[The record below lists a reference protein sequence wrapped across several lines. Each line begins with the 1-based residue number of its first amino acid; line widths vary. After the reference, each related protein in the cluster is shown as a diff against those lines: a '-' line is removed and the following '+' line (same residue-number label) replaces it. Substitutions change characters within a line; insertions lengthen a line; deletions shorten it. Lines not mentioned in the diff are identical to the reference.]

1 MGDLKLT
8 LEKKREIL
16 RQEYV
21 LVQYDLTFRNL
32 PRSIDLSENV
42 FAFTDKN
49 IRLGL
54 DPVPVNKEPATCRY
68 LAGIGEGRR
77 HAVDLDVGYEVPDAG
92 KGLFGPVDSCK
103 YLVHSAF

>member
-1 MGDLKLT
+1 MCELKLT

-16 RQEYV
+16 RQEYI

-49 IRLGL
+49 ICLGF
-54 DPVPVNKEPATCRY
+54 DPFPVNKESAARRY
-68 LAGIGEGRR
+68 LSSI
-77 HAVDLDVGYEVPDAG
+77 
-92 KGLFGPVDSCK
+92 
-103 YLVHSAF
+103 